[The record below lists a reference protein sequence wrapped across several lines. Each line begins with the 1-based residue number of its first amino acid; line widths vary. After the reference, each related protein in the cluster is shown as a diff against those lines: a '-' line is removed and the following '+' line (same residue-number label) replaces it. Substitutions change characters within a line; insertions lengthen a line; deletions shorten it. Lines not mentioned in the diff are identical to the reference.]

1 MLVIET
7 DDQTVEQMRVMDN
20 VNSLIG
26 GEGAT
31 FTNSF
36 VNFPLCCPS
45 RATFLTGQYAHNHGV
60 LANDAP
66 NGGFTRFQSLHGNNN
81 LAIWLQRAGYYT
93 GMIGKY
99 LNRYQNDPLVPRGW
113 SEWQAAPYPSDQKV
127 YDYTLNENGTL
138 VSYGHAPADFK
149 QDVLTSKA
157 VGFVND
163 RAPRPR
169 PFFLW
174 LTYTAPHTGGP
185 DPNPNPPF
193 NCAGGAKPAPRH
205 ALSFATEP
213 LPKPPNFNEA
223 DVSDKPKQ
231 IRNLPLL
238 SSSQVADIQ
247 RKYRCA
253 LGSLLSVDEGVKQV
267 VDALTATGELDDTLI
282 IYTSDNGFFNGEH
295 RIALGKQRIYEEAIR
310 VPLVMRGPGI
320 PQGEEVDDL
329 AVNADLAPTI
339 VDAANANPGLVMDG
353 RSLIGVAQQPG
364 IEAGRQL
371 LVEQP
376 NFAAIRTARYM
387 YAEHNTGEKEL
398 YDLQGDPY
406 ELQSRHN
413 SPAYS
418 QVKAVLANRLHRLET
433 CSGTSCR
440 VRQADPSP

>member
-1 MLVIET
+1 M
-7 DDQTVEQMRVMDN
+7 
-20 VNSLIG
+20 
-26 GEGAT
+26 
-31 FTNSF
+31 
-36 VNFPLCCPS
+36 
-45 RATFLTGQYAHNHGV
+45 
-60 LANDAP
+60 
-66 NGGFTRFQSLHGNNN
+66 
-81 LAIWLQRAGYYT
+81 
-93 GMIGKY
+93 
-99 LNRYQNDPLVPRGW
+99 
-113 SEWQAAPYPSDQKV
+113 
-127 YDYTLNENGTL
+127 
-138 VSYGHAPADFK
+138 
-149 QDVLTSKA
+149 
-157 VGFVND
+157 
-163 RAPRPR
+163 
-169 PFFLW
+169 
-174 LTYTAPHTGGP
+174 
-185 DPNPNPPF
+185 
-193 NCAGGAKPAPRH
+193 
-205 ALSFATEP
+205 
-213 LPKPPNFNEA
+213 
-223 DVSDKPKQ
+223 
-231 IRNLPLL
+231 
-238 SSSQVADIQ
+238 
-247 RKYRCA
+247 
-253 LGSLLSVDEGVKQV
+253 KQV
-267 VDALTATGELDDTLI
+267 VDALSATGELDDTLI

-295 RIALGKQRIYEEAIR
+295 RIPLGKQRIYEEAIR